1 MSKADESRHLLH
13 NNVQQGESEATLSG
27 EHAEVLPK
35 ARLEAFSDGV
45 FSVIVTIMVI
55 DLKTPPGS
63 NWSDLGDQMKLIGLY
78 LLSFVY
84 VSIYWTNHHVLLEAS
99 AGVDGTALWANLSL
113 LFSLSLLPFTT
124 RWMGDDF
131 ESVPVCAY
139 GIVLLMSAISFA
151 FTSHSLASV
160 TCRVTGSVPNMLKI
174 DAKIFVSTALYAIG
188 AGVSNWSPYAGIAL
202 YMLVALFWFVRIMFS
217 RCIHDAIRRRRR

>member
-1 MSKADESRHLLH
+1 MSKTESRPLLH
-13 NNVQQGESEATLSG
+13 NVQEGEATSNS

-63 NWSDLGDQMKLIGLY
+63 DWSDLGDQMKLIGLY

-84 VSIYWTNHHVLLEAS
+84 VSIYWTNHHVMLDAA
-99 AGVDGTALWANLSL
+99 AGVDGAALWANLSL

-124 RWMGDDF
+124 RWMGEDF
-131 ESVPVCAY
+131 DRVPVCAY
-139 GIVLLMSAISFA
+139 GIVLLMSAITFA
-151 FTSHSLASV
+151 LTSHSLASV
-160 TCRVTGSVPNMLKI
+160 ACRVTGSVPNMLKI

-188 AGVSNWSPYAGIAL
+188 AGVSNWSPYPGIAL
-202 YMLVALFWFVRIMFS
+202 YMLVALFWFVRIIFS
-217 RCIHDAIRRRRR
+217 SSIHSAMRRRAGGR